1 MSEPPGDF
9 QYEVP
14 PGFFGNA
21 PPEHEKPSVVWQS
34 GRGSGGGKAG
44 AGGAD
49 GIVYYSDKSKVVAGL
64 LQIFFS
70 FGVGR
75 FYTGHS
81 QIAVAQLL
89 VCVFV
94 GLFGSLLTC
103 GMSLIVFF
111 WPFIDGIIILAS
123 DSCDARGLRLR

>member
-1 MSEPPGDF
+1 MSEPPRDF

-21 PPEHEKPSVVWQS
+21 PPEHEKPSVVWHS
-34 GRGSGGGKAG
+34 G
-44 AGGAD
+44 AGLGAQNAGVD
-49 GIVYYSDKSKVVAGL
+49 GVERIVHYSDKSKVVAGL
-64 LQIFFS
+64 LQMFLG

-81 QIAVAQLL
+81 EIAVVQLL
-89 VCVFV
+89 VCVFF
-94 GLFGSLLTC
+94 GLFGSLFTC
-103 GMSLIVFF
+103 GASLVVLL
-111 WPFIDGIIILAS
+111 WPFIDGIVILAS